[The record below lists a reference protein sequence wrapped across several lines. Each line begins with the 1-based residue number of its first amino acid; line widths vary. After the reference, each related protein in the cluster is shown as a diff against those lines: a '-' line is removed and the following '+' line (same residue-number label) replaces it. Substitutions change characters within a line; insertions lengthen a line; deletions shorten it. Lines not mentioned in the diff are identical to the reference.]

1 MSNTLTSLERTAFA
15 AIQDVR
21 RQTTGLIAAVSA
33 DFDATPVPLNE
44 YIDVPIVSGAT
55 VGDATPA
62 ATSGSG
68 TDTSVTVRQV
78 QLTKRRKSTFHITGD
93 DTKVINRIGYEAWFQ
108 KRLYAAMV
116 ALTDEIEGDLAA
128 LHVKASYGA
137 GTPGTVPFSSNH
149 NVINT
154 LKRLQEEAGLPDDDL
169 HLIISTRA
177 AENLRN
183 LTQLTKVNEAGGD
196 GPLRRGELWD
206 ISKFKIRTSGQI
218 DSHTKGAASG
228 FLTNG
233 GESAGATGITV
244 DTGTGA
250 FIEGDTISVADDTS
264 GILYIASGDVA
275 ANDLPLNG
283 ALKAAL
289 ATDKAITSATHVA
302 NMAFHRRA
310 LQLAIR
316 PTALPPGGDGASESM
331 IVSDLPVEQGGTGLS
346 FLVLRY
352 GQYLQ
357 ATYEVHATW
366 GVGCTEK
373 EGLWKLAG

>member
-1 MSNTLTSLERTAFA
+1 MSNTLTALARTSFA
-15 AIQDVR
+15 TIQAVR
-21 RQTTGLIAAVSA
+21 RQTTGLIPAVST

-55 VGDATPA
+55 VADATPG
-62 ATSGSG
+62 ATSSTG

-78 QLTKRRKSTFHITGD
+78 QLTKRRKSSFNVTGD
-93 DTKVINRIGYEAWFQ
+93 EVKVINRIGYEAWFQ
-108 KRLYAAMV
+108 KRLQAAMI
-116 ALTDEIEGDLAA
+116 ALTDEIEADLAG
-128 LHVKASYGA
+128 LHVKATYGC
-137 GTPGTVPFSSNH
+137 GTPGTIPFASNH

-169 HLIISTRA
+169 HLVLATRP

-218 DSHTKGAASG
+218 KTLTKGSAAG
-228 FLTNG
+228 YLTNG
-233 GESAGATGITV
+233 GEAAGATAITT

-250 FIEGDTISVADDTS
+250 FQEGDTIAVATDTS
-264 GILYIASGDVA
+264 GLLYIASGDVA
-275 ANDLPLNG
+275 TNDVPLNG
-283 ALKAAL
+283 ALKV
-289 ATDKAITSATHVA
+289 AIPNDVAVTSATHVA

-316 PTALPPGGDGASESM
+316 PTALPPGGDSASESM

-357 ATYEVHATW
+357 ASYEVHATW